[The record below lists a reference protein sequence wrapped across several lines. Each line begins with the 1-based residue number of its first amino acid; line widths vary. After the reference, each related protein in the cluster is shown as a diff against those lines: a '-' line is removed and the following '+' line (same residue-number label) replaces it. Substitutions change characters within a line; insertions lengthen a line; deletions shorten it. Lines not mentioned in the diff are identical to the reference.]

1 MLPVCTD
8 IVHRTG
14 ETNTRAVITKNCNPV
29 VAAVLDDGFNEFFV
43 VFFRNGLKLC
53 FRNADIGVFTDFI
66 AGTSFHV
73 LYGQVIV
80 HQDIV
85 LVIFRVQHITPG
97 IDGFNRTV
105 RKCNVEGRTAVIDGI
120 RALAFGN
127 ACNIPVKAAG
137 SQNDKNFIGLF
148 GSDFHICPNSV
159 HGIGVKI
166 ILRRQ
171 FLRFGRVQIDK
182 SAAAGGEGHGKR
194 RRKDKR

>member
-1 MLPVCTD
+1 MRPSLLLSCCSELFVCIAAVFVQRDSAVIFKNRTVGILLPVCTD

-53 FRNADIGVFTDFI
+53 FRNADIGLFTDFI
-66 AGTSFHV
+66 AGTCFHV

-85 LVIFRVQHITPG
+85 LVIFGVQHITPG

-105 RKCNVEGRTAVIDGI
+105 RKCNVEG
-120 RALAFGN
+120 
-127 ACNIPVKAAG
+127 
-137 SQNDKNFIGLF
+137 
-148 GSDFHICPNSV
+148 
-159 HGIGVKI
+159 
-166 ILRRQ
+166 
-171 FLRFGRVQIDK
+171 
-182 SAAAGGEGHGKR
+182 
-194 RRKDKR
+194 